1 MTQWVRYD
9 TSGNVLEFT
18 NDEKLALPL
27 TGRGQIVFGE
37 VVNEVE
43 AVDQCHQFTYNKD
56 SGIVSQVVVDIPT
69 PTFNAADGIT
79 AENKGTFKV

>member
-18 NDEKLALPL
+18 NDEKVALPL

-37 VVNEVE
+37 VVNEVKPE
-43 AVDQCHQFTYNKD
+43 DQCHNFTYSKD

-69 PTFNAADGIT
+69 PTFNAEAGIT
-79 AENKGTFKV
+79 AENQGTFTP